1 MSRQLTIA
9 VASGK
14 GGTGKTTVAAHVATA
29 LSQLG
34 KTVLVDLDAEAPDA
48 LGYFPEARLA
58 EAPRA
63 VTVAVPR
70 VDAGRC
76 SGCGLCARVCRF
88 GAIVILGG
96 VVTIDEAVC
105 KGCGRCT
112 ALCPAGALSEADHV
126 VGTASR
132 HASGDLE
139 VLEGRLVVGDIRA
152 VSVIEAVKRQAAG
165 IPALRIRDCPPG
177 VSCPAVHALEGADFA
192 VLVAEPTAFSL
203 HDLDAAVRLVKS
215 QGIPAGIVVNKDGFG
230 TADLE
235 SFAESRGLPILERIG
250 FSRDRARA
258 GAAGRLWDRDPDA
271 REAVDRLA
279 RRILELASGGNAP

>member
-1 MSRQLTIA
+1 VRRPITIA

-14 GGTGKTTVAAHVATA
+14 GGTGKTTVAAHLAKA
-29 LSQLG
+29 LSRLG

-58 EAPRA
+58 EEPRA

-76 SGCGLCARVCRF
+76 TGCGLCARACRF
-88 GAIVILGG
+88 GAVVVLGG

-112 ALCPAGALSEADHV
+112 AVCPAGALSETDHV

-132 HASGDLE
+132 HASGNLE
-139 VLEGRLVVGDIRA
+139 VLEGSLVVGDIRA

-165 IPALRIRDCPPG
+165 ISAVRVRDCPPG
-177 VSCPAVHALEGADFA
+177 VSCPAVHALEGADYA

-230 TADLE
+230 TADLDT
-235 SFAESRGLPILERIG
+235 FAADRGLQILERLG
-250 FSRDRARA
+250 FTRDRART
-258 GAAGRLWDRDPDA
+258 GAAGRLWDRDPEA
-271 REAVDRLA
+271 REAVERLS
-279 RRILELASGGNAP
+279 RKVFELASGGNAP